1 MKGVESP
8 LLSGVQNPT
17 LAAIQQGTESTGPV
31 DGGFG
36 VQCQLA
42 VFPYT
47 RFDSM
52 AKVVDARP
60 IRLPISGSTERLS
73 VTVEPR

>member
-1 MKGVESP
+1 MEGVESP
-8 LLSGVQNPT
+8 LLSGAQSPR
-17 LAAIQQGTESTGPV
+17 LAAIQQGTEKAGPV

-47 RFDSM
+47 
-52 AKVVDARP
+52 
-60 IRLPISGSTERLS
+60 L
-73 VTVEPR
+73 